1 MIASKRAKVLSGF
14 LRSSAARL
22 WKEDK
27 DEDETSG
34 REGGIEEEGGR
45 VAERLLQVPEGLGD
59 EEPAEVG
66 GEVGQGV
73 RPSAGPDWKNL
84 CGDNPGEAAEAKVEC
99 DSEA

>member
-1 MIASKRAKVLSGF
+1 MIASKRAKVLSCF
-14 LRSSAARL
+14 LRSLAARL

-34 REGGIEEEGGR
+34 REGGIEEEGSR
-45 VAERLLQVPEGLGD
+45 VAEGLLQVPEGLGD

-73 RPSAGPDWKNL
+73 SPAAGPEQELLLNL
-84 CGDNPGEAAEAKVEC
+84 IRRIF
-99 DSEA
+99 